1 MKSKDGEKEF
11 VDHMMYIFQAPIIQH
26 PMWPVAD
33 KIKDEVTLYRLAE
46 VQTIQ
51 DKKATGWEVMGYIS
65 SQSLVAPL
73 DHNWYQ
79 IYMYLFNKYIPGGA
93 EVIGIEVIE
102 LGIQQEQLLDRIQ
115 RWMFKNQTQHLKG
128 IEKARLQSG
137 KEAEA
142 MKQKVLDIEFEEVKA

>member
-1 MKSKDGEKEF
+1 MSKSGEKEF
-11 VDHMMYIFQAPIIQH
+11 TDHMVYIFQAPIIQH
-26 PMWPVAD
+26 PIWPIPD

-79 IYMYLFNKYIPGGA
+79 IYMYLFSKYIKGGA
-93 EVIGIEVIE
+93 EAIGIGVIE
-102 LGIQQEQLLDRIQ
+102 LDIQQEQLLDRIQ
-115 RWMFKNQTQHLKG
+115 RWMFEKQTEHLKG
-128 IEKARLQSG
+128 IEKAALQSE